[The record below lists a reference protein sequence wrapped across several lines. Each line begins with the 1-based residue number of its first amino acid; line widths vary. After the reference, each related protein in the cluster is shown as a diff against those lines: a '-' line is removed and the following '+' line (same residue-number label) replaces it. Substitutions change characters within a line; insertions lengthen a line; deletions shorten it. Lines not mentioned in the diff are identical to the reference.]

1 MSELDAILFANEA
14 FYHAFADGDSAAM
27 EALWASQ
34 TPVCCIHPGWGAIH
48 ERDGILESWRTI
60 LADPP
65 DICCVRRCRLRRLL

>member
-48 ERDGILESWRTI
+48 ELSLIHISEPTR
-60 LADPP
+60 PY
-65 DICCVRRCRLRRLL
+65 